1 MRRAP
6 GSVQVVWKGRP
17 DRPADEVSARLLAGA
32 DGCIVS
38 LADADRSDPDQPEAI
53 ARLGSVLKEAVDAVD
68 AVPAGP
74 GTRQPWRAPSDDR
87 H

>member
-38 LADADRSDPDQPEAI
+38 LADADRSDADRPDAI
-53 ARLGSVLKEAVDAVD
+53 ARLGSVLRDALD
-68 AVPAGP
+68 SVPARP
-74 GTRQPWRAPSDDR
+74 GTRQT
-87 H
+87 